1 MDNYIILTESKNMM
15 KIKIKY
21 INIKFNC
28 NYINYD
34 NINKWGS
41 KKIWVEKTLSAYL
54 CKEIIARKSNLWRN
68 TNEMVK

>member
-1 MDNYIILTESKNMM
+1 MDNYIILAESKNMM

-21 INIKFNC
+21 INITIDLVFRR
-28 NYINYD
+28 ISQG
-34 NINKWGS
+34 NKS
-41 KKIWVEKTLSAYL
+41 IWVEKTLSAYL

>member
-41 KKIWVEKTLSAYL
+41 KKNKYSIRRL
-54 CKEIIARKSNLWRN
+54 
-68 TNEMVK
+68 

>member
-21 INIKFNC
+21 INIKFNF

-34 NINKWGS
+34 NNNKRGS
-41 KKIWVEKTLSAYL
+41 KKNKYSIRRL
-54 CKEIIARKSNLWRN
+54 
-68 TNEMVK
+68 